1 MKGGENTKKIDMIG
15 KKFGKLTVIEEC
27 DERSR
32 QHKIVYKCQCDCG
45 KMVDTIG
52 AELRNGRAKSCGCL
66 RVSNHPK
73 IHEKSGTRLYRIWQN
88 MKQRCY
94 NSSNKDYKDYGVR
107 GIKICDEWLNDFQSF
122 YDWSM
127 NNNYNN
133 ALTIDRIDVNGN
145 YEPDNCCWSTRKQQT
160 ENRRNNIY
168 LTYHGK
174 TQTISQWAKDLGVSY
189 VKLYKRHYRGYT
201 DSECIVG
208 KETIENV

>member
-122 YDWSM
+122 YDWS
-127 NNNYNN
+127 
-133 ALTIDRIDVNGN
+133 
-145 YEPDNCCWSTRKQQT
+145 TRKQQT

-174 TQTISQWAKDLGVSY
+174 TQTISQWAKDLDVSY